1 MAVVRRLAHRGRVL
15 AWSPSMATSRRR
27 LAALGAH
34 LAPCAQQPQ
43 SAADPP
49 PAASWADEL
58 RSRAGRLAEPSA
70 RGAAPLATRRFDEI
84 DDNRP
89 SAFDLP
95 VHASEAEL
103 EQLVQTGFLLRPGL
117 LSAAA
122 IGHLGGALAEM
133 ARDDGIELRPGV
145 AEGVFG
151 GWGPRWLM
159 ERHPAFLELAYF
171 QPIVSVVRAMLG
183 PIVRV
188 RHAQVSLLPLS
199 WPVPRGHD
207 ESRAGTGAGHVALG
221 AGGARKLFPV
231 APPHPEGPQAA
242 AALLVFPAPL

>member
-1 MAVVRRLAHRGRVL
+1 MPQRRAHVQSRPEVGVVRRLAHRGRVL
-15 AWSPSMATSRRR
+15 TWSPSMAPSRRR

-34 LAPCAQQPQ
+34 LAPCAQPQ
-43 SAADPP
+43 QLPSPAADPP
-49 PAASWADEL
+49 PAMSWADEL
-58 RSRAGRLAEPSA
+58 RSRAARLAEPSA
-70 RGAAPLATRRFDEI
+70 RGAAPLAMRRFDEI
-84 DDNRP
+84 DDNTP

-122 IGHLGGALAEM
+122 IAHLGGALAEM

-159 ERHPAFLELAYF
+159 ERHPAFLELAY
-171 QPIVSVVRAMLG
+171 
-183 PIVRV
+183 
-188 RHAQVSLLPLS
+188 
-199 WPVPRGHD
+199 
-207 ESRAGTGAGHVALG
+207 
-221 AGGARKLFPV
+221 
-231 APPHPEGPQAA
+231 
-242 AALLVFPAPL
+242 